1 MLKKIIK
8 QHVTDRTSTITFL
21 FIINR
26 FDFHVIDYFDSIQN
40 RLHFDKQDSKGI
52 TSNMTLN
59 S

>member
-8 QHVTDRTSTITFL
+8 QHVTTITFL

-26 FDFHVIDYFDSIQN
+26 FNFHIIDYFNFIQN
-40 RLHFDKQDSKGI
+40 RVHFDKQDSKGI
-52 TSNMTLN
+52 TSNETLN